1 MHFKYLA
8 FVPFSLPLLSIQ
20 WFKGRRAHQVISL
33 LGIKAQWEIILPP
46 IIVENVLGGFGC
58 YVA

>member
-1 MHFKYLA
+1 MEKGSDFQRGVPESLA
-8 FVPFSLPLLSIQ
+8 EVTCE
-20 WFKGRRAHQVISL
+20 GRRAHQVISL